1 MCPILQ
7 KTIII
12 ISIKIIMK
20 NACIVSDS
28 CGLLKNENNCEVW
41 FSNNSILLM
50 KIFFFILADPET
62 GDQN

>member
-12 ISIKIIMK
+12 ISMKIIMK

-28 CGLLKNENNCEVW
+28 CGLLKNENNSEVW
-41 FSNNSILLM
+41 FSNNSILLT
-50 KIFFFILADPET
+50 KIFFILADPET

>member
-1 MCPILQ
+1 MNICVCMCPILQ

-28 CGLLKNENNCEVW
+28 CGLLKNEINCEV
-41 FSNNSILLM
+41 
-50 KIFFFILADPET
+50 
-62 GDQN
+62 